1 MAVVTET
8 SEARVGLHGLTS
20 THLSP
25 PHVVATAGQTWTVRA
40 VPGRQGHV
48 AAVAVLGRHAEFCGA
63 WRGAL
68 IHISQGH
75 RGVKEREALEY
86 S

>member
-48 AAVAVLGRHAEFCGA
+48 AAVAVLGRCAEFCGA
-63 WRGAL
+63 WWGAL
-68 IHISQGH
+68 IHTSQGH
-75 RGVKEREALEY
+75 RGVKRREALED